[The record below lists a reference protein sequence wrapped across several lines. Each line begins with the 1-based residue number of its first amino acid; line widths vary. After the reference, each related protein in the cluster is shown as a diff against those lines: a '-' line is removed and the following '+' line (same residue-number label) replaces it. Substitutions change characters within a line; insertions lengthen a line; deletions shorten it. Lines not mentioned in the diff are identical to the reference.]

1 LGSSKRDLA
10 PDDQLTCHGQQM
22 DNAAVSAPSS
32 RSSAASSP
40 DHGTVRVAAGE
51 GGCLYRAALLF
62 PASRGVSESIFPR
75 PRHPPRG
82 LALVFPLQAPG
93 REARAT
99 HPGSEI
105 ALLRRYGG
113 YGVWMPE
120 AAKASDLRAHPPRR
134 PLSLVGGPV
143 VGVFGGRINIW
154 TTSSSSVPLRPR
166 PLKRCCQIE
175 EPPSSPLD
183 IITSSH
189 QTTLNIVCSR
199 GQHHCPFL
207 PSFPSASLALRN
219 ARCRHLQPSLQPDC
233 TIHHASFREAPPK
246 SPHRPPSSPSSSEDI
261 IIPRRIRCLVLDTL
275 PFVDASLSQTST
287 HHHHSL
293 PTYPRPRQ

>member
-1 LGSSKRDLA
+1 
-10 PDDQLTCHGQQM
+10 M

-32 RSSAASSP
+32 WSSAASSP
-40 DHGTVRVAAGE
+40 DHGYGASGHRRG
-51 GGCLYRAALLF
+51 GGCLYRVALLF

-113 YGVWMPE
+113 YGVWVPE
-120 AAKASDLRAHPPRR
+120 AEKASDLHAHPPRR

-154 TTSSSSVPLRPR
+154 TTSSSSLPLRPR
-166 PLKRCCQIE
+166 PLRDVAKLKSL
-175 EPPSSPLD
+175 PSSPLD

-189 QTTLNIVCSR
+189 QTTFNIVCSH

-219 ARCRHLQPSLQPDC
+219 ARCQHLQPSLQPDC

-246 SPHRPPSSPSSSEDI
+246 SHHRPPSSPSSSSEDI

-275 PFVDASLSQTST
+275 PLRRRLALRQAPT
-287 HHHHSL
+287 HHHSL